1 MVINLKSQTELA
13 GFYIV
18 YEGST
23 LLETEKNFGIAHLCE
38 HLLCKSYQHLQDE
51 FQQKAITWNAYTSN
65 NNVVFFIH
73 GLVDL
78 IEPYKNRLIEYISSY
93 ELKDEVFEN
102 ERKIVLQEY
111 LDCFNDQGQNHFLNL
126 FRKRFGYYDPIGSY
140 RALTSIAVEDVREFI
155 NLQFKKPT
163 KIVNVGNEFHYSDLH
178 QLDVPQPTLTAPEEF
193 ELQRGNSYEEKTSL
207 IILFDEF
214 RGNYSYIK
222 FINELLADGLN
233 SPLYQEIREKR
244 GMAYYVHLYLTR
256 IGGRGVNVLATET
269 TEEHISPIIDIVGDI
284 LSKPSEYISKE
295 RFTRVAEGW
304 KIQSRINEINR
315 FARVTKYLEPTGWN
329 VDEIIDTVT
338 CDEVM
343 AVFGD
348 LYKIGAVSIDKKE
361 FA

>member
-38 HLLCKSYQHLQDE
+38 HLLCKSYQHLQNE

-65 NNVVFFIH
+65 NNVVFFIY
-73 GLVDL
+73 GLADL
-78 IEPYKNRLIEYISSY
+78 IEPYKNRLIEYISNY

-111 LDCFNDQGQNHFLNL
+111 LDAFNDQNQNHFLNL
-126 FRKRFGYYDPIGSY
+126 FRKRFGYYDPIGSH
-140 RALTSIAVEDVREFI
+140 RALTSITADDVREFI

-163 KIVNVGNEFHYSDLH
+163 KIINVGKDFHYSDFQ
-178 QLDVPQPTLTAPEEF
+178 QLDISQPATTAPEDF

-214 RGNYSYIK
+214 RGNYSYVK
-222 FINELLADGLN
+222 YINELLVDGLN

-256 IGGRGVNVLATET
+256 IGGRGVNVFATET
-269 TEEHISPIIDIVGDI
+269 TEEHVAQIIDIVSNI
-284 LSKPSEYISKE
+284 LSSPSEFITKE
-295 RFTRVAEGW
+295 RFTMVAEGW
-304 KIQSRINEINR
+304 KIQQRIDEINR
-315 FARVTKYLEPTGWN
+315 FARVSKYLEPEGWN

-338 CDEVM
+338 YDEVI
-343 AVFGD
+343 ALFGD
-348 LYKIGAVSIDKKE
+348 LYKMSGVSIDKNE

>member
-65 NNVVFFIH
+65 NNVVFYIH
-73 GLVDL
+73 GLSDL
-78 IEPYKNRLIEYISSY
+78 IEPYKNRLIEYISNY
-93 ELKDEVFEN
+93 EFKGEVFEN

-111 LDCFNDQGQNHFLNL
+111 LDAFNDQNQNHFLNL
-126 FRKRFGYYDPIGSY
+126 FRKRFGHYDPIGSH
-140 RALTSIAVEDVREFI
+140 RALSSITADDVREFI
-155 NLQFKKPT
+155 NIQFKKPT
-163 KIVNVGNEFHYSDLH
+163 KIVNVGNDFHYSDFH
-178 QLDVPQPTLTAPEEF
+178 QLDIPQPAMTAPKDF

-207 IILFDEF
+207 IILFDQLP
-214 RGNYSYIK
+214 GKYSYIK

-244 GMAYYVHLYLTR
+244 GMAYYVHLYLDR
-256 IGGRGVNVLATET
+256 IGSHGVNVFTTET
-269 TEEHISPIIDIVGDI
+269 TEEHISPIIDIVSDI
-284 LSKPSEYISKE
+284 LSKPAEYITKE
-295 RFTRVAEGW
+295 RFTMVAEGW

-315 FARVTKYLEPTGWN
+315 YARVSKYLEPVGWN

-338 CDEVM
+338 YDEVM
-343 AVFGD
+343 GILGD
-348 LYKIGAVSIDKKE
+348 SYTMSLVSVDKKE

>member
-1 MVINLKSQTELA
+1 MVINLRSQTELA

-65 NNVVFFIH
+65 NNVVFYIT
-73 GLVDL
+73 GLSDL
-78 IEPYKNRLIEYISSY
+78 IEPYKSRLIEYISNY
-93 ELKDEVFEN
+93 EVKADVFEN

-111 LDCFNDQGQNHFLNL
+111 LDCFNDQNQNHFLNL

-140 RALTSIAVEDVREFI
+140 RALTSITADDVREFI
-155 NLQFKKPT
+155 GLQFKKPT
-163 KIVNVGNEFHYSDLH
+163 KIVNVGNEFKYSDFS
-178 QLDVPQPTLTAPEEF
+178 QPDIPQPAMTAPKDF

-207 IILFDEF
+207 IILFNEF
-214 RGNYSYIK
+214 RGHYSYIK

-244 GMAYYVHLYLTR
+244 GMAYYVHLYLDR
-256 IGGRGVNVLATET
+256 IGKRGVNVLATET
-269 TEEHISPIIDIVGDI
+269 TDDHISPIIEIVNNI
-284 LSKPSEYISKE
+284 LSKPSEFISKE

-315 FARVTKYLEPTGWN
+315 FARVTKYLEPAGWN
-329 VDEIIDTVT
+329 VDDIIDAVT
-338 CDEVM
+338 YDEAM
-343 AVFGD
+343 ALFSD
-348 LYKIGAVSIDKKE
+348 LYKISAVSIDKKE

>member
-23 LLETEKNFGIAHLCE
+23 LLETENNFGIAHLCE

-51 FQQKAITWNAYTSN
+51 FQQKAVTWNAYTSN

-78 IEPYKNRLIEYISSY
+78 IEPYKNRLIEYISNY

-111 LDCFNDQGQNHFLNL
+111 LDAFNDQNANHILNL
-126 FRKRFGYYDPIGSY
+126 YRKRYGYYDPIGSY
-140 RALTSIAVEDVREFI
+140 RALTAITADDVREFI

-163 KIVNVGNEFHYSDLH
+163 KIVNVGNDFHYSDFHHLH
-178 QLDVPQPTLTAPEEF
+178 IPQPMLTAPEDF

-214 RGNYSYIK
+214 RGNYAYIK

-269 TEEHISPIIDIVGDI
+269 TEEHISRIINIVGDI
-284 LSKPSEYISKE
+284 LSKPTEYISKE

-315 FARVTKYLEPTGWN
+315 FARVTKFLEPVGWN

-338 CDEVM
+338 YDEVM
-343 AVFGD
+343 ALFSD
-348 LYKIGAVSIDKKE
+348 LYKISAVSIDKKE

>member
-65 NNVVFFIH
+65 NNIVFYIH

-78 IEPYKNRLIEYISSY
+78 IEPYKNRLIEYISNY

-111 LDCFNDQGQNHFLNL
+111 LDTFNDQNGNHILNL

-140 RALTSIAVEDVREFI
+140 KALTSITADDVREFI
-155 NLQFKKPT
+155 NLQFKKPS
-163 KIVNVGNEFHYSDLH
+163 KIVSVGNAFHYSDFL
-178 QLDVPQPTLTAPEEF
+178 QLGIPQPIMTATEDF

-207 IILFDEF
+207 IILFDEIK
-214 RGNYSYIK
+214 GNYSYIK

-244 GMAYYVHLYLTR
+244 GMSYYVHLYLTR
-256 IGGRGVNVLATET
+256 IGKRGVNIFATET
-269 TEEHISPIIDIVGDI
+269 TEEHIDPIVDIVVDI
-284 LSKPSEYISKE
+284 LSKPTEYITKE
-295 RFTRVAEGW
+295 RFTMVAEGW

-315 FARVTKYLEPTGWN
+315 FSKVSKYLEPVGWN

-338 CDEVM
+338 YDEVM
-343 AVFGD
+343 ALFPD
-348 LYKIGAVSIDKKE
+348 LYKMSAVSIDKKE

>member
-78 IEPYKNRLIEYISSY
+78 IEPYKNQLIEYISNY
-93 ELKDEVFEN
+93 KLEDDVFDN

-111 LDCFNDQGQNHFLNL
+111 LDCFNDQNQNHFLNL
-126 FRKRFGYYDPIGSY
+126 FRKRFGYYDPIGSF
-140 RALTSIAVEDVREFI
+140 RALTSITADDVREFI
-155 NLQFKKPT
+155 NIQFKKPT
-163 KIVNVGNEFHYSDLH
+163 KIVNVGNDFHFSDFH
-178 QLDVPQPTLTAPEEF
+178 QPDIPQPAMTAPEHF

-207 IILFDEF
+207 IILFDQF
-214 RGNYSYIK
+214 QGNYCYIK
-222 FINELLADGLN
+222 LINELLADGLN

-244 GMAYYVHLYLTR
+244 GMAYYIHLYLTR

-269 TEEHISPIIDIVGDI
+269 TDEHIAPIIDIVGNI
-284 LSKPSEYISKE
+284 LSKPSEFITKE
-295 RFTRVAEGW
+295 RFTMVAEGW

-315 FARVTKYLEPTGWN
+315 FSRVSKYLEPAGWN

-338 CDEVM
+338 YEEVIGM
-343 AVFGD
+343 FDD
-348 LYKIGAVSIDKKE
+348 LYKANAVSIDKNE
-361 FA
+361 FV